1 MTDGPPDGAR
11 HTSAGDDGGRPGAE
25 PRPTRCPHV
34 CPLCMTLE
42 TFHTASPEVTEHLLR
57 AGGELLLAMRAVL
70 DAAGGVLR
78 EAEERSASSSGIESI
93 PIQRD

>member
-1 MTDGPPDGAR
+1 MTDGPAEEGHRPPGAR
-11 HTSAGDDGGRPGAE
+11 SEDEHEGTN
-25 PRPTRCPHV
+25 CPHA

-42 TFHTASPEVTEHLLR
+42 TFQTASPEVTEHLLR
-57 AGGELLLAMRAVL
+57 AGAELLLAMRAVL

-78 EAEERSASSSGIESI
+78 EAEERSSASSGIESI